1 MSKILQKEDITSA
14 DFVIKQ
20 IKELTQMGEMRKA
33 FIEVKD
39 LKIGSV
45 QKDELNPRKKK
56 VNVSFSLGKGS
67 YATMVV
73 RAVVED

>member
-1 MSKILQKEDITSA
+1 MQRENITSA

-33 FIEVKD
+33 FIAVKD
-39 LKIGSV
+39 LKIGLS
-45 QKDELNPRKKK
+45 QNDELNKGKKK
-56 VNVSFSLGKGS
+56 VSISFSLGKGS

-73 RAVVED
+73 RGIVR